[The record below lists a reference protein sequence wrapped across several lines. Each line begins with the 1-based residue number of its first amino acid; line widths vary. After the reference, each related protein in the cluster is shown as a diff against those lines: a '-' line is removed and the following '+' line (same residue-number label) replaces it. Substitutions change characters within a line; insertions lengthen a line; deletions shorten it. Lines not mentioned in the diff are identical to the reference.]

1 VTFEGETLNADSG
14 PLVIKVVNG
23 KSTTSTAV
31 PPDDAEL
38 YAGELEPNAAEQAL
52 ETAHARHLAERYRL
66 DFVDLARF
74 SIDHELFRT
83 IPADLTL
90 RYGFVPYRRDGQSL
104 VIVVSDP
111 TDLPMLDEL
120 GVLLATPLKVTVGT
134 PSAIQSIL
142 KKSENSTRVLEEAT
156 ESFQLQILREDD
168 GDDSLTVDRLSAD
181 SSPVIRL
188 VDTTLYSAI
197 QRRASDIH
205 IETQD
210 DAVHVKY
217 RIDGVLQPAMRPI
230 DKRFHS
236 TIISRVKVMAELDIA
251 EKRVPQD
258 GRFKLRMPG
267 KTIDF
272 RVSIMPSV
280 HGEDA
285 VIRILD
291 KESISE
297 QFHELRL
304 DILGFP
310 EEELRRFRKY
320 IAEPYGMVLVTGP
333 TGSGKTTTLYA
344 ALSEIKSIE
353 DKIITI
359 EDPVEYQLRGITQ
372 IPINEKKGL
381 TFARGLRSILRHDP
395 DKIMVGEI
403 RDAETA
409 QIAINSALTGHLVF
423 TTVHANNVLDVL
435 GRFLNMGVEAYQF
448 VSALNCVLAQRLVR
462 NICVHC
468 KRQAT
473 VSRAQLEESALD
485 PALEHSG
492 LFYEGAGCM
501 ECGGTGYRGR
511 TAICELLDLTDT
523 IRELILSKRP
533 TSEIKKA
540 ARDDGMRFLRESAV
554 EQVLKGITTLREIN
568 KVTFVE

>member
-1 VTFEGETLNADSG
+1 MATADPTNLVTTPEDYSEEVARVRKLAD
-14 PLVIKVVNG
+14 
-23 KSTTSTAV
+23 
-31 PPDDAEL
+31 
-38 YAGELEPNAAEQAL
+38 
-52 ETAHARHLAERYRL
+52 RYHVE
-66 DFVDLARF
+66 FVDMDDFR
-74 SIDHELFRT
+74 IDQELFRS
-83 IPADLTL
+83 IPADLML
-90 RYGFVPYRRDGQSL
+90 RYGFVPYRRDGRAL

-111 TDLPMLDEL
+111 TDLPMIDEL
-120 GVLLATPLKVTVGT
+120 GVVLNTPIKVTVGA
-134 PSAIQSIL
+134 PSAIESIL
-142 KKSENSTRVLEEAT
+142 KKSESSQRVLEEAT
-156 ESFQLQILREDD
+156 EGFQLKVVKEDD
-168 GDDSLTVDRLSAD
+168 AGDESLTVDKLTSD
-181 SSPVIRL
+181 TSPVIRL
-188 VDTTLYSAI
+188 VDSTVFTAI

-205 IETQD
+205 IETGD

-230 DKRFHS
+230 AKEFHS
-236 TIISRVKVMAELDIA
+236 PIISRIKVMAELDIA

-258 GRFKLRMPG
+258 GRFRMRMPG

-297 QFHELRL
+297 QFTELKL

-310 EEELRRFRKY
+310 EQELRRFRKY
-320 IAEPYGMVLVTGP
+320 IREPYGMVLVTGP

-344 ALSEIKSIE
+344 ALSEIKSVE

-403 RDAETA
+403 RDPETA
-409 QIAINSALTGHLVF
+409 QIAIQSALTGHLVF
-423 TTVHANNVLDVL
+423 TTVHANNVVDVL
-435 GRFLNMGVEAYQF
+435 GRFLNMGVEPYQF

-462 NICVHC
+462 LICSHC
-468 KRQAT
+468 KRPT
-473 VSRAQLEESALD
+473 KVETTQLEESALD
-485 PALEHSG
+485 PKLAQTHR
-492 LFYEGAGCM
+492 FYEGAGCI
-501 ECGGTGYRGR
+501 ECGGTGFKGR
-511 TAICELLDLTDT
+511 TAICELLNLSDH
-523 IRELILSKRP
+523 IREMILDRRP
-533 TSEIKKA
+533 TSEVKKIA
-540 ARDDGMRFLRESAV
+540 HEEGMRFLRESAV
-554 EQVLKGITTLREIN
+554 EKVLLGLTTLREIN

>member
-1 VTFEGETLNADSG
+1 MADTD
-14 PLVIKVVNG
+14 LHVA
-23 KSTTSTAV
+23 TSELGA
-31 PPDDAEL
+31 DERRAEL
-38 YAGELEPNAAEQAL
+38 AQA
-52 ETAHARHLAERYRL
+52 RRLAERYRL
-66 DFVDLARF
+66 EFVDMDNFR
-74 SIDHELFRT
+74 IDQDLFRS
-83 IPADLTL
+83 IPADLML
-90 RYGFVPYRRDGQSL
+90 RYGFVPYRREGKTL
-104 VIVVSDP
+104 VIVVSEP
-111 TDLPMLDEL
+111 GYLRMIDEL
-120 GVLLATPLKVTVGT
+120 GVLLATPIKVTVG
-134 PSAIQSIL
+134 SRSSIESIL
-142 KKSENSTRVLEEAT
+142 KKSESSQRVLEEAT
-156 ESFQLQILREDD
+156 ESFHLQLLKEEEN
-168 GDDSLTVDRLSAD
+168 GDESLTVEKLTSHA
-181 SSPVIRL
+181 SPIIRL
-188 VDTTLYSAI
+188 VDSTIFTAI

-230 DKRFHS
+230 AKQFHS
-236 TIISRVKVMAELDIA
+236 SIISRIKVMAELDIA

-258 GRFKLRMPG
+258 GRFRMRTSG

-297 QFHELRL
+297 QFTELRL

-310 EEELRRFRKY
+310 DSELKRFRKY

-344 ALSEIKSIE
+344 AINEIKTDE
-353 DKIITI
+353 DKIVTI

-372 IPINEKKGL
+372 IPVNEKKGL

-403 RDAETA
+403 RDNETA

-462 NICVHC
+462 NICHHC
-468 KRQAT
+468 KRPTT
-473 VSRAQLEESALD
+473 VSRSLLEESGLD
-485 PALEHSG
+485 PALEQNHT
-492 LFYEGAGCM
+492 FYEGIGCI
-501 ECGGTGYRGR
+501 ECGGTGYKGR
-511 TAICELLDLTDT
+511 TAICELLDLSDH
-523 IRELILSKRP
+523 IREMILEKKP

-540 ARDDGMRFLRESAV
+540 AREEGMRFLRECAV
-554 EQVLKGITTLREIN
+554 ERVMEGITTLREISH
-568 KVTFVE
+568 VTFVE

>member
-1 VTFEGETLNADSG
+1 MATVDQTNLVTTPEDYSE
-14 PLVIKVVNG
+14 
-23 KSTTSTAV
+23 
-31 PPDDAEL
+31 EM
-38 YAGELEPNAAEQAL
+38 
-52 ETAHARHLAERYRL
+52 ARARKLAERYHVE
-66 DFVDLARF
+66 FVDMDEFR
-74 SIDHELFRT
+74 IDQELFRS
-83 IPADLTL
+83 IPADLML
-90 RYGFVPYRRDGQSL
+90 RYGFVPYRREGKAL

-111 TDLPMLDEL
+111 TDLPMIDEI
-120 GVLLATPLKVTVGT
+120 GVVLNTPIKVTVGA
-134 PSAIQSIL
+134 PSSIQSIL
-142 KKSENSTRVLEEAT
+142 KKSESSQRVLEDAT
-156 ESFQLQILREDD
+156 EGFQLKVVKEDES
-168 GDDSLTVDRLSAD
+168 GEESLTVDKLTSD
-181 SSPVIRL
+181 TSPVIRL
-188 VDTTLYSAI
+188 VDSTVFTAI

-205 IETQD
+205 IETGD

-230 DKRFHS
+230 AKEFHS
-236 TIISRVKVMAELDIA
+236 SIISRIKVMAELDIA

-258 GRFKLRMPG
+258 GRFRMRMPG

-297 QFHELRL
+297 QFTELKL

-310 EEELRRFRKY
+310 EQELRRFRKY
-320 IAEPYGMVLVTGP
+320 IREPYGMVLVTGP

-353 DKIITI
+353 DKIVTI

-403 RDAETA
+403 RDPETA
-409 QIAINSALTGHLVF
+409 QIAIQSALTGHLVF
-423 TTVHANNVLDVL
+423 TTVHANNVVDVL
-435 GRFLNMGVEAYQF
+435 GRFLNMGVEPYQF

-462 NICVHC
+462 LICSHC
-468 KRQAT
+468 KRP
-473 VSRAQLEESALD
+473 VKIESKLLEESALD
-485 PALEHSG
+485 PALVQNYQ
-492 LFYEGAGCM
+492 FYEGAGCID
-501 ECGGTGYRGR
+501 CGGTGFKGR
-511 TAICELLDLTDT
+511 TAICELLNLSDH
-523 IRELILSKRP
+523 IREMILDRRP
-533 TSEIKKA
+533 TSEVKKVA
-540 ARDDGMRFLRESAV
+540 HEEGMRFLRESAV
-554 EQVLKGITTLREIN
+554 EKVLHGLTTLREIN

>member
-1 VTFEGETLNADSG
+1 APAHPPGFESETAIASISADEQR
-14 PLVIKVVNG
+14 
-23 KSTTSTAV
+23 
-31 PPDDAEL
+31 AE
-38 YAGELEPNAAEQAL
+38 AEQ
-52 ETAHARHLAERYRL
+52 ARHLAQRYRL
-66 DFVDLARF
+66 DFLDMDTFR
-74 SIDHELFRT
+74 IDQDLFRS
-83 IPADLTL
+83 IPADLML
-90 RYGFVPYRRDGQSL
+90 RYGFVPHRRVGKAL
-104 VIVVSDP
+104 EIVVSDP
-111 TDLPMLDEL
+111 TNLPMMDEVA
-120 GVLLATPLKVTVGT
+120 VLLSTPIKVAVGPKT
-134 PSAIQSIL
+134 AIESIL
-142 KKSENSTRVLEEAT
+142 KKSESSQRVLEEAT
-156 ESFQLQILREDD
+156 ESFQLQLLREEEN
-168 GDDSLTVDRLSAD
+168 GDESLTVERLTSD
-181 SSPVIRL
+181 ISPVIRL
-188 VDTTLYSAI
+188 VDSTIYTAI

-210 DAVHVKY
+210 DSVHVKY
-217 RIDGVLQPAMRPI
+217 RIDGVLQEAMRPI
-230 DKRFHS
+230 AKQFHS
-236 TIISRVKVMAELDIA
+236 SIVSRIKVMAELDIA

-297 QFHELRL
+297 QFTELRL

-310 EEELRRFRKY
+310 DAELKRFRKY

-344 ALSEIKSIE
+344 ALSEIKSVE

-435 GRFLNMGVEAYQF
+435 GRFLNIGVEAYQF

-462 NICVHC
+462 TICHHC
-468 KRQAT
+468 KRPAKIT
-473 VSRAQLEESALD
+473 RAQLDESALD
-485 PALEHSG
+485 PALASTHT
-492 LFYEGAGCM
+492 FYEGLGCI
-501 ECGGTGYRGR
+501 ECSGTGYKGR
-511 TAICELLDLTDT
+511 MAICELLDLTDH
-523 IRELILSKRP
+523 IREMILAKRP
-533 TSEIKKA
+533 ASEIRKA
-540 ARDDGMRFLRESAV
+540 AREEGMRFLRECAV
-554 EQVLKGITTLREIN
+554 ERVLTGISTLREIN

>member
-1 VTFEGETLNADSG
+1 MQLLKEEENGE
-14 PLVIKVVNG
+14 
-23 KSTTSTAV
+23 
-31 PPDDAEL
+31 
-38 YAGELEPNAAEQAL
+38 
-52 ETAHARHLAERYRL
+52 
-66 DFVDLARF
+66 
-74 SIDHELFRT
+74 
-83 IPADLTL
+83 
-90 RYGFVPYRRDGQSL
+90 
-104 VIVVSDP
+104 
-111 TDLPMLDEL
+111 
-120 GVLLATPLKVTVGT
+120 
-134 PSAIQSIL
+134 
-142 KKSENSTRVLEEAT
+142 
-156 ESFQLQILREDD
+156 
-168 GDDSLTVDRLSAD
+168 DSLTVERLTSD
-181 SSPVIRL
+181 ISPVIRL
-188 VDTTLYSAI
+188 VDSTIFTAI
-197 QRRASDIH
+197 QRRSSDIH

-210 DAVHVKY
+210 DAVHIKY

-230 DKRFHS
+230 AKQFHS
-236 TIISRVKVMAELDIA
+236 SIISRIKVMAELDIA

-258 GRFKLRMPG
+258 GRFKLRLPD

-297 QFHELRL
+297 QFQELRL

-310 EEELRRFRKY
+310 EAELKRFRKY

-353 DKIITI
+353 DKIVTI

-403 RDAETA
+403 RDPETA
-409 QIAINSALTGHLVF
+409 QIAIQSALTGHLVF

-435 GRFLNMGVEAYQF
+435 GRFLNMGVEPYQF

-462 NICVHC
+462 LICSHC
-468 KRQAT
+468 KRPTKPNLAL
-473 VSRAQLEESALD
+473 LEESALD
-485 PALEHSG
+485 PALAQTHT
-492 LFYEGAGCM
+492 FYEGGGCI
-501 ECGGTGYRGR
+501 ECGGTGFKGR
-511 TAICELLDLTDT
+511 TAICELLDLSDQ
-523 IRELILSKRP
+523 IREMILARRP

-540 ARDDGMRFLRESAV
+540 ARDEGMRFLRECAV
-554 EQVLKGITTLREIN
+554 ERVLTGLTTLREIN

>member
-1 VTFEGETLNADSG
+1 
-14 PLVIKVVNG
+14 
-23 KSTTSTAV
+23 
-31 PPDDAEL
+31 
-38 YAGELEPNAAEQAL
+38 
-52 ETAHARHLAERYRL
+52 
-66 DFVDLARF
+66 
-74 SIDHELFRT
+74 
-83 IPADLTL
+83 
-90 RYGFVPYRRDGQSL
+90 
-104 VIVVSDP
+104 
-111 TDLPMLDEL
+111 M
-120 GVLLATPLKVTVGT
+120 
-134 PSAIQSIL
+134 
-142 KKSENSTRVLEEAT
+142 
-156 ESFQLQILREDD
+156 
-168 GDDSLTVDRLSAD
+168 
-181 SSPVIRL
+181 
-188 VDTTLYSAI
+188 
-197 QRRASDIH
+197 
-205 IETQD
+205 
-210 DAVHVKY
+210 HVKY

-236 TIISRVKVMAELDIA
+236 TIISRIKVMAELDIA

-258 GRFKLRMPG
+258 GRFKLRLPG

-297 QFHELRL
+297 QFRELRL

-310 EEELRRFRKY
+310 EDELRRFRKY

-403 RDAETA
+403 RDPETA
-409 QIAINSALTGHLVF
+409 QIAIQSALTGHLVF

-435 GRFLNMGVEAYQF
+435 GRFLNMGVEPYQF

-468 KRQAT
+468 KRPAT
-473 VSRAQLEESALD
+473 ITRAQLEESALD

-492 LFYEGAGCM
+492 LLLRRRRAASSAAAPAIK
-501 ECGGTGYRGR
+501 GR
-511 TAICELLDLTDT
+511 TAICELLDLSDS
-523 IRELILSKRP
+523 IREMILGRRP
-533 TSEIKKA
+533 TSRDQEGG
-540 ARDDGMRFLRESAV
+540 ARRRACASCASRRSSRCSRGSRRCARS
-554 EQVLKGITTLREIN
+554 TR
-568 KVTFVE
+568 

>member
-1 VTFEGETLNADSG
+1 MATNADLHTDTGELG
-14 PLVIKVVNG
+14 PVTV
-23 KSTTSTAV
+23 T
-31 PPDDAEL
+31 DAERQ
-38 YAGELEPNAAEQAL
+38 AAIEQA
-52 ETAHARHLAERYRL
+52 RRLADRYRL
-66 DFVDLARF
+66 EFVDMDTF
-74 SIDHELFRT
+74 HIDQDLFRS
-83 IPADLTL
+83 IPADLML
-90 RYGFVPYRRDGQSL
+90 RYGFVPHRRVGKAL
-104 VIVVSDP
+104 EIVVSDP
-111 TDLPMLDEL
+111 TDLPMIDEL
-120 GVLLATPLKVTVGT
+120 GVLLSTPIKVAVG
-134 PSAIQSIL
+134 PAFAIESIL
-142 KKSENSTRVLEEAT
+142 KKSESSQRVLEEAT
-156 ESFQLQILREDD
+156 ESFQMQLLKEEEN
-168 GDDSLTVDRLSAD
+168 GDESLTVERLTSD
-181 SSPVIRL
+181 ISPVIRL
-188 VDTTLYSAI
+188 VDTTIYTAI
-197 QRRASDIH
+197 KRRASDIH
-205 IETQD
+205 IETQED
-210 DAVHVKY
+210 SVHVKY
-217 RIDGVLQPAMRPI
+217 RIDGVLQEAMRPI
-230 DKRFHS
+230 AKQFHS
-236 TIISRVKVMAELDIA
+236 SIISRIKVMAELDIA

-258 GRFKLRMPG
+258 GRFKLRMGG

-280 HGEDA
+280 HGEDS

-297 QFHELRL
+297 QFTELRL

-310 EEELRRFRKY
+310 DAELKRFRKY

-344 ALSEIKSIE
+344 ALSEIKSVE

-403 RDAETA
+403 RDNETA

-468 KRQAT
+468 KRPAK
-473 VSRAQLEESALD
+473 VSRALLEESGLD
-485 PALEHSG
+485 AGLEHTHT
-492 LFYEGAGCM
+492 FYEGIGCI
-501 ECGGTGYRGR
+501 ECGGTGYKGR
-511 TAICELLDLTDT
+511 TAICELLDLSDH
-523 IRELILSKRP
+523 IREMILEKRP

-540 ARDDGMRFLRESAV
+540 AREEGMRFLRESAV
-554 EQVLKGITTLREIN
+554 ERVMEGTTTLREIN

>member
-1 VTFEGETLNADSG
+1 MATQPANLLPNPEEYSE
-14 PLVIKVVNG
+14 
-23 KSTTSTAV
+23 
-31 PPDDAEL
+31 EL
-38 YAGELEPNAAEQAL
+38 
-52 ETAHARHLAERYRL
+52 ARARMLAERYRL
-66 DFVDLARF
+66 DF
-74 SIDHELFRT
+74 IDMEEFRIDQDLFRS
-83 IPADLTL
+83 IPADLML
-90 RYGFVPYRRDGQSL
+90 RYGFVPHRREGRFL

-111 TDLPMLDEL
+111 TDLPMIDEL
-120 GVLLATPLKVTVGT
+120 GVILRTPIKVTVGA

-142 KKSENSTRVLEEAT
+142 KKSESSQRVLEEAT
-156 ESFQLQILREDD
+156 EAFELQVLKEDET
-168 GDDSLTVDRLSAD
+168 GDDNLTVERLTSD
-181 SSPVIRL
+181 ISPIIKL
-188 VDTTLYSAI
+188 VDSTIYTAI

-205 IETQD
+205 IETGD
-210 DAVHVKY
+210 DSVHVKY

-230 DKRFHS
+230 AKQHHS
-236 TIISRVKVMAELDIA
+236 AIISRIKVMAELDIA
-251 EKRVPQD
+251 EKRIPQD
-258 GRFKLRMPG
+258 GRFKVRMPG
-267 KTIDF
+267 KAIDF

-297 QFHELRL
+297 QFTQLTL

-310 EEELRRFRKY
+310 ELELRRFRKY
-320 IAEPYGMVLVTGP
+320 IREPYGMVLVTGP

-344 ALSEIKSIE
+344 ALSEIKSVE

-403 RDAETA
+403 RDNETA

-468 KRQAT
+468 KRPAKVT
-473 VSRAQLEESALD
+473 RDHLIESQMD
-485 PALEHSG
+485 PNLAESG
-492 LFYEGAGCM
+492 LFYVGGGCI
-501 ECGGTGYRGR
+501 ECGGTGFKGR
-511 TAICELLDLTDT
+511 TAICELLDLTDN
-523 IRELILSKRP
+523 IREIILARRP
-533 TSEIKKA
+533 NSEIKKA
-540 ARDDGMRFLRESAV
+540 ARDEGMRSLRESAV
-554 EQVLKGITTLREIN
+554 ERVLGGITTLREIN

>member
-1 VTFEGETLNADSG
+1 MPE
-14 PLVIKVVNG
+14 VVNG
-23 KSTTSTAV
+23 KASTSTPTPA
-31 PPDDAEL
+31 DDAEL
-38 YAGELEPNAAEQAL
+38 YAGEPEPNAAEQAA
-52 ETAHARHLAERYRL
+52 EAAQARRLAERYRL
-66 DFVDLARF
+66 DFVDLTRF
-74 SIDHELFRT
+74 NIDHDLFRT

-134 PSAIQSIL
+134 PSAIQAIL

-168 GDDSLTVDRLSAD
+168 GADDSLTVDRLSAD

-205 IETQD
+205 IETQE

-310 EEELRRFRKY
+310 EDELRRFRKY

-468 KRQAT
+468 KRKAV

-485 PALEHSG
+485 PSLEHSG

-511 TAICELLDLTDT
+511 TAICELLDLTDS

-540 ARDDGMRFLRESAV
+540 ARDEGMRFLRESAV
-554 EQVLKGITTLREIN
+554 EQVLKGVTTLREIN